1 MKLQLQSQLE
11 QAKLMEKEKEM
22 QAEMQRELMRQQ
34 AENERK
40 AAELQSREAMN
51 TSDNETAK
59 LPAAA
64 ELETG
69 EDIAVSTGTGI
80 NPNP

>member
-11 QAKLMEKEKEM
+11 QAKLIEKEKEM

-59 LPAAA
+59 LLAAA
-64 ELETG
+64 EIETG
-69 EDIAVSTGTGI
+69 ENIKVSTGTGI